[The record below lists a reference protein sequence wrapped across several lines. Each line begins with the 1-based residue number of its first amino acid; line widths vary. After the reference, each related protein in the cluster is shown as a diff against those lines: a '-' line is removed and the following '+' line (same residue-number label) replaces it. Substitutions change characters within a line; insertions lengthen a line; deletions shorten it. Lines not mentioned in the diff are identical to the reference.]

1 MLEEVIIMKVWWEN
15 VKVGEEKGE
24 SCINKKIS
32 RINVYQKISVFA
44 ERKNFMGYI
53 LCKLLWGD
61 GRRVKKRESKKEEN
75 AKKTG

>member
-1 MLEEVIIMKVWWEN
+1 MGWMLGEIITMKVWWEN

-32 RINVYQKISVFA
+32 RINVNQK
-44 ERKNFMGYI
+44 K
-53 LCKLLWGD
+53 
-61 GRRVKKRESKKEEN
+61 VKKRESKKEEN